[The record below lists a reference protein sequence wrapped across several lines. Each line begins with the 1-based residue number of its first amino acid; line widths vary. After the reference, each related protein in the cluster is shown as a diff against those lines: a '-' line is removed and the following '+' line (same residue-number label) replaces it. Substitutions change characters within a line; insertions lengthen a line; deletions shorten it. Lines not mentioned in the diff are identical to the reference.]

1 VSLALVAAVLLLLL
15 ALAPA
20 STGFFRRNLRHLRTA
35 MALGAAPLLII
46 LGIWGAAAGG
56 RFGDVKM
63 SVLEV
68 ALGRSVLQTEGLS
81 IGGTDRDDVI
91 TPGQPGGLMRIVRGD
106 DGRIVV
112 RALLASAPATETHLG
127 LIELAGKDGSR
138 FLGAQPF
145 GPGDEVCLT
154 DCASPASLRYRL
166 SADKARLE
174 VVGHPEMQLPTLWS
188 RKALGIGGLIFWKAT
203 ARIYPMRDFAR
214 PQVPGGEID
223 QDPCKRRWLCEA
235 DQPVRSFL
243 FHDGSAALWLVLLD
257 PGAQLTTG
265 GHTVTAP
272 AEADVA
278 AWPAT
283 LTSAEVKLH
292 LWRVDMTGPEVD
304 LADEN
309 ERASRI
315 DGGRALTIALSP
327 DAVSTRLDPAPYRAI
342 EASELIGSGGI
353 VTLPVVGPSPDGSTP
368 VATAAIA
375 PGVGGEA
382 GSAVSLALALP
393 TGQSADSFEA
403 LGGAAPRLLR
413 FGADFDVG
421 AIVHGE
427 GAKLVMRLDR
437 LSIPWPMI
445 LVSLVWAAL
454 LGLSLRNAFLEDRRA
469 LMLFGALQLLLALRW
484 LIAIDGAHLDFA
496 ADWPLLMR
504 ESALAYV
511 ASPALLA
518 VGYAALRPSASLGRG
533 ERTWEAPLAIVLFVG
548 AMLGA
553 FTPPADFW
561 TAAREAALPAVCIA
575 AALASIVAG
584 AFPRPRKLAAAEAP
598 VAKPAPLQWLSG
610 RERLCGGFVLIVVLA
625 RILAALGGFK
635 ERLAGIPI
643 SLVYLPLALAGLAAF
658 IYATRE
664 RRSAVTAIAFGLLL
678 LAAFV
683 VAPGSV
689 SDWGF
694 CIFGFAAAFWVLPR
708 GIELWKAKAPIAGSL
723 WIAPSA
729 VIGLAALA
737 ICIAPLLGSAR
748 LTGEVAHAADL
759 SDAQAVALLGQLT
772 IRDPN
777 AMRVWAIT
785 DPGRI
790 DASGADLA
798 EQHRAWS
805 ASLTDY
811 TGSLEGKGL
820 MAQSR
825 LPAALTADHMDDN
838 VSAVHLMAPFGRLGA
853 AALLLLLFAQARWA
867 APQPAAPQPNAPHDA
882 ASARGTLG
890 LLVLWTVFAAAAYM
904 VLDNLQLLPFTGKN
918 IYFLSPASTGD
929 LWEGTV
935 MFGLG
940 LFAVTERAP

>member
-15 ALAPA
+15 ALAPVSA
-20 STGFFRRNLRHLRTA
+20 GVFRRNLRHVRTA
-35 MALGAAPLLII
+35 MVLAAAPLLII
-46 LGIWGAAAGG
+46 LAVWGAAAGG

-81 IGGTDRDDVI
+81 IGGTNRDDVI
-91 TPGQPGGLMRIVRGD
+91 TPGQPAGMLHILRGD

-112 RALLASAPATETHLG
+112 RALLAGTPATEDHLG

-145 GPGDEVCLT
+145 GPGDEVCLA
-154 DCASPASLRYRL
+154 DCASPASSRYRL
-166 SADKARLE
+166 SADKTRLE
-174 VVGHPEMQLPTLWS
+174 VVGHPEMELPTLWS
-188 RKALGIGGLIFWKAT
+188 RKALGLSGLIFWKAT

-214 PQVPGGEID
+214 AQAPGAEVD
-223 QDPCKRRWLCEA
+223 QDPCKRRWLCKA
-235 DQPVRSFL
+235 DAPVRSFL
-243 FHDGSAALWLVLLD
+243 FHDGSSALWLVMLD

-265 GHTVTAP
+265 GHTITAP

-278 AWPAT
+278 AWPAA

-292 LWRVDMTGPEVD
+292 LWRLDMTGPEVD
-304 LADEN
+304 LADED

-342 EASELIGSGGI
+342 EASDLTPVAGI
-353 VTLPVVGPSPDGSTP
+353 ATLPVVGPSPDGSSP

-393 TGQSADSFEA
+393 TGQSADTFEA

-413 FGADFDVG
+413 FGSDFDVG

-445 LVSLVWAAL
+445 LVSLVWAAV
-454 LGLSLRNAFLEDRRA
+454 LGLALRNAFLEDRRA

-496 ADWPLLMR
+496 ADWPQLMR

-518 VGYAALRPSASLGRG
+518 VGYAALRPAAAIGRG
-533 ERTWEAPLAIVLFVG
+533 ERAWEAPLAIAIFMA
-548 AMLGA
+548 AMLAA
-553 FTPPADFW
+553 FTPPADLA
-561 TAAREAALPAVCIA
+561 TAAREAALPVICIA
-575 AALASIVAG
+575 AAIGSIVLG
-584 AFPRPRKLAAAEAP
+584 VVRRPRVAATSDTAI
-598 VAKPAPLQWLSG
+598 VTQGPLQWLSG
-610 RERLCGGFVLIVVLA
+610 RATLCAGFVLVVVLA
-625 RILAALGGFK
+625 RVVAALGGFK

-664 RRSAVTAIAFGLLL
+664 RRSAGGAIVFGLLL

-708 GIELWKAKAPIAGSL
+708 GVALWRAKAPLSGSL

-729 VIGLAALA
+729 VIALAAAA
-737 ICIAPLLGSAR
+737 ICVAPLFGSAR
-748 LTGEVAHAADL
+748 LTDAVAHGADL
-759 SDAQAVALLGQLT
+759 SDAQAVALLDQLT

-820 MAQSR
+820 LAQSR

-853 AALLLLLFAQARWA
+853 AAMLLLLFAQARWA
-867 APQPAAPQPNAPHDA
+867 APQPASGQP
-882 ASARGTLG
+882 ASARTTLG
-890 LLVLWTVFAAAAYM
+890 LLALWTVFAAAAYM

-940 LFAVTERAP
+940 LFAVTERTP